1 MSLELERYSAPAYFA
16 FKLLALKE
24 YIKHLPCSLE
34 EHVYL
39 ETTLLSKNLQTRMTK
54 IQLGDETFL
63 VNFCPTKFFSSMLV
77 QKSDNKSGQKRRKF
91 RNNSCLLEFCLLR
104 YIHSSQKWSLKMK
117 KFKGDCVSS
126 WLYCGSAM
134 ELSKLQD
141 GSENIRTYNSNIE
154 LDCQDLFC
162 LREQVCRSC
171 QVGLIIFVLILQV
184 IQKYQV

>member
-1 MSLELERYSAPAYFA
+1 MFTWRTSIFGN
-16 FKLLALKE
+16 
-24 YIKHLPCSLE
+24 
-34 EHVYL
+34 YL
-39 ETTLLSKNLQTRMTK
+39 T
-54 IQLGDETFL
+54 
-63 VNFCPTKFFSSMLV
+63 V
-77 QKSDNKSGQKRRKF
+77 QKSSDKDDENSVGWWNFFSKFLSNKVFFQYASTKIRHKSGQKRRKF